1 MAASRRAASGE
12 AGSGQAIVWRNVV
25 LMGLLHLGAV
35 YALSLVPRAQLLTL
49 LWGECGGGAGPR
61 HATPRRATGGAG
73 DSGGAPARLGA
84 GGFLRGRRRG
94 ESSRVSSSACL
105 SPARLC
111 GRFRRARSR
120 ADVGRAPR
128 RAPRG
133 ADAPALPGGLRRRFC
148 LLGCPPGRSRDM
160 PLPARRWDLGCCRKR
175 RQQPSGH
182 ICRFL

>member
-12 AGSGQAIVWRNVV
+12 AGTGQAIVWRNVV

-73 DSGGAPARLGA
+73 GREGGERRPGQRRGSCAARG
-84 GGFLRGRRRG
+84 GRGFLRGRRRG
-94 ESSRVSSSACL
+94 ELSRVSFFGVFVRSL
-105 SPARLC
+105 
-111 GRFRRARSR
+111 RRARSR

-128 RAPRG
+128 
-133 ADAPALPGGLRRRFC
+133 
-148 LLGCPPGRSRDM
+148 
-160 PLPARRWDLGCCRKR
+160 
-175 RQQPSGH
+175 
-182 ICRFL
+182 